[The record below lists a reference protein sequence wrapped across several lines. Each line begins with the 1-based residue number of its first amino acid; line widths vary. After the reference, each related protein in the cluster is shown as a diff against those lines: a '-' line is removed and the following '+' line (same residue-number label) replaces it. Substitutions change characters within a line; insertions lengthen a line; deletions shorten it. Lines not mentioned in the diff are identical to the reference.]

1 MSVKQKWQIWWFELL
16 TFDNLLLFFYNI
28 ILKWLSLNFGLL
40 IEQNKTS
47 EDVTSTDD
55 EHFKPLCVLFNKQIK
70 RFKQLVKTEMSDFRI
85 KPKSCKVAYEPLL
98 LKCIKCTTPKPF
110 NNTYMLCKKQNTYE
124 SHTVYLFVC
133 HSWLIKRSKIILYQ
147 LFCKHCFI

>member
-85 KPKSCKVAYEPLL
+85 KPKSCKVANEPLL
-98 LKCIKCTTPKPF
+98 LKCIKCTTP
-110 NNTYMLCKKQNTYE
+110 N
-124 SHTVYLFVC
+124 H
-133 HSWLIKRSKIILYQ
+133 LIILICYVKSKILMSHIQFICLCVILD
-147 LFCKHCFI
+147 